1 MEVDKQK
8 EQIALSVLE
17 QNTQANAVWI
27 SFDNQ
32 AFLSEESAE
41 KHHVKHNTDQDP
53 TVFFREGTQDE
64 NISEEDFKAIIE
76 DQGKRL
82 DAAIEAR
89 NRALEHIGILEPNY
103 NTVYENNLKLV
114 SEIQEKDSKIEDIS
128 ALNLE
133 KDEKIEVLEKENETL
148 KARILQLETEKPETL
163 KDEGNTPK
171 KSK

>member
-8 EQIALSVLE
+8 QQIALSVLE

-41 KHHVKHNTDQDP
+41 KHHQKHNKDEDP

-64 NISEEDFKAIIE
+64 NLSEEDYKAIIE

-82 DAAIEAR
+82 DAEIEAR
-89 NRALEHIGILEPNY
+89 NKALEHIGKLEPNY
-103 NTVYENNLKLV
+103 NTVFDNNLKLV
-114 SEIQEKDSKIEDIS
+114 SD
-128 ALNLE
+128 
-133 KDEKIEVLEKENETL
+133 IEVLTKDSLKKDESLEVLKTENETL
-148 KARILQLETEKPETL
+148 KARILELETPKPETV

-171 KSK
+171 KGK

>member
-41 KHHVKHNTDQDP
+41 KHHVKHNTDEDP
-53 TVFFREGTQDE
+53 TVFFRQGTQDE
-64 NISEEDFKAIIE
+64 NLSEEDYKAIIE

-89 NRALEHIGILEPNY
+89 NKALEHIGILEPNY
-103 NTVYENNLKLV
+103 TKVSENNQKLV
-114 SEIQEKDSKIEDIS
+114 SDFEVLTKDSLK
-128 ALNLE
+128 
-133 KDEKIEVLEKENETL
+133 KDEKIEELEKENESL
-148 KARILQLETEKPETL
+148 KARILELETPTPETL

-171 KSK
+171 KGK

>member
-41 KHHVKHNTDQDP
+41 KHHVKHNTDEDP

-64 NISEEDFKAIIE
+64 NLSEEDFKAI
-76 DQGKRL
+76 
-82 DAAIEAR
+82 
-89 NRALEHIGILEPNY
+89 
-103 NTVYENNLKLV
+103 
-114 SEIQEKDSKIEDIS
+114 IEDIS